1 MLASKDQKI
10 AELHHEVEQVTKE
23 KDAVC
28 SERSKLALALEAC
41 ESRKASVEDALL
53 LVNTELS
60 AVKVQNGEL
69 ESSTLLLAKEVANK
83 VHEVAE
89 VKEQSV
95 WAASRARTALRIEQ
109 DKKRF
114 TQIQLSR
121 TRRLLFASRA
131 ESASLKSENA
141 ALVASREG
149 LRSQVDTTREQ
160 VEILAQENIKL
171 VTLLADERDSHT
183 FTRAQLQECRS
194 QAVATAAKTED
205 LEDRLKATLER
216 AHAVEQ
222 RTGVLC
228 AHNMLTRSELG
239 ERTKALHA
247 LKVHFRAMQVANG
260 FLENGPLMLNAE
272 SGGST
277 L

>member
-1 MLASKDQKI
+1 MLASKDQTI

-23 KDAVC
+23 KDAVG
-28 SERSKLALALEAC
+28 SERTKLALALEAC
-41 ESRKASVEDALL
+41 ESRKASAEGALL
-53 LVNTELS
+53 VVNTELS
-60 AVKVQNGEL
+60 TVKAQNGEL
-69 ESSTLLLAKEVANK
+69 ESSALSLAEQVANK

-114 TQIQLSR
+114 AQIQLFR

-141 ALVASREG
+141 ALVASKEG
-149 LRSQVDTTREQ
+149 LQSQVDTTRDQ
-160 VEILAQENIKL
+160 VELLAQENIKL
-171 VTLLADERDSHT
+171 VTLLADERDSHI
-183 FTRAQLQECRS
+183 FTRAQLQEFRS

-205 LEDRLKATLER
+205 LEDKLKATLER

-272 SGGST
+272 SGSST